1 VRVAIL
7 VLLAAAFAAS
17 AAAQPRHQPR
27 RPPPRPAPHAGSW
40 EVGGGVVWVGGFEF
54 GEAQANET
62 RNPTTGT
69 GPLTLF
75 VSDNSVSAGFG
86 FQGRLGYYLTSHLE
100 IEGGLRY
107 TRPKFESALSADF
120 ESAPS
125 VSANETL
132 DQYVVDGSVVFHF
145 MNGAS
150 SRAVPFVSGGVG
162 YLRDVHDGNQLI
174 ETGTEFHV
182 TGGVK
187 WWLGRPAPKRLG
199 IRAEGGV
206 SIMDG
211 GFTFDDKRRTEPVA
225 GAALIYVF

>member
-1 VRVAIL
+1 M
-7 VLLAAAFAAS
+7 AAAFAAP
-17 AAAQPRHQPR
+17 AAAQPRPQAR

-40 EVGGGVVWVGGFEF
+40 EIGGGVVWVGGFDL

-75 VSDNSVSAGFG
+75 VTNNSVGAGFG
-86 FQGRLGYYLTSHLE
+86 LQGRLGYYLTRSLE

-107 TRPKFESALSADF
+107 TRPKLESELSADF
-120 ESAPS
+120 ESAPN
-125 VSANETL
+125 VTATETL
-132 DQYVVDGSVVFHF
+132 NQYVIDGSAVFHF
-145 MNGAS
+145 TNAAFSGG
-150 SRAVPFVSGGVG
+150 RGVPFVSGGVG
-162 YLRDVHDGNQLI
+162 YLRDVHEGNQLI
-174 ETGTEFHV
+174 ETGTEYHV
-182 TGGVK
+182 TGGIK
-187 WWLGRPAPKRLG
+187 WWLGAHPAPKRLG
-199 IRAEGGV
+199 IRAEAGV